1 MPPKVIGPY
10 RVLETLGS
18 GGVGTVYRALDR
30 RTNEAVALKLLAAGP
45 ALDPRAA
52 RRLAREFEALQDLSH
67 PNVVKV
73 YDTGVYHGYPY
84 LTMELVEGLTLRH
97 YLSFSDED
105 LISVS
110 RAVALNI
117 SAKGAAMA
125 KEIARVFDSP
135 SSDSFQG
142 HPDRGADEPDD
153 PSEEPTGE
161 WDPSEA
167 PGRGGRGR
175 RDEDDDDDEEERF
188 ILGESGDD
196 EAPSNADFDSDSGPD
211 SLRAFADALEE
222 PDTHSQGDF
231 ALKLDQVK
239 GAGKLLPAEKPR
251 LVNLEAYNKPER
263 VAKLKDSMLQ
273 LCLALSYVHARGLI
287 HRDLKPSNV
296 MVDQERVVRLMD
308 FGLAKFLAVDDGV
321 TADGRLVGTFR
332 YMSPEQILG
341 EPLDARSDLYSLGV
355 IMYEL
360 LSGRAPFE
368 AKTPYELW
376 EKVLETDAPSLLAL
390 NPKADGQLVRVA
402 HKLIRKDAE
411 ERYQTAEE
419 VYEALS
425 E

>member
-97 YLSFSDED
+97 YLSFSDDD

-110 RAVALNI
+110 RSIASNI

-125 KEIARVFDSP
+125 REIASVFDSP

-142 HPDRGADEPDD
+142 HPDRGDEEPDD

-167 PGRGGRGR
+167 PRRGGGGG
-175 RDEDDDDDEEERF
+175 DDGDGEDEERF
-188 ILGESGDD
+188 ILGDNGDD

-231 ALKLDQVK
+231 ALKYEVK
-239 GAGKLLPAEKPR
+239 NAGKAAPADKPR
-251 LVNLEAYNKPER
+251 AVNLDAYNKPER

-376 EKVLETDAPSLLAL
+376 EKVLETEAPSLLAL

-419 VYEALS
+419 VYEALN